1 MVGVASLAVTVA
13 LQVSLA
19 MAARIAASALGDVVP
34 AAAVDVVEEEVEQVV
49 VEEEAVGDV
58 VEVNRIRRKH
68 YNGALLCD

>member
-1 MVGVASLAVTVA
+1 MA
-13 LQVSLA
+13 LKVSLA

-34 AAAVDVVEEEVEQVV
+34 AAAVDVVEEE
-49 VEEEAVGDV
+49 AVGDV